1 MTMTEQELYDNYTFK
16 VVKRA
21 LMREFPFIKNVYVKD
36 PDSIDKY
43 KSFIFLDVDI
53 NPYELSHQYGL
64 KVDPITN
71 KYLRRGEPYWAPYL
85 SMFIKSGVEDT
96 YPIKQAI
103 NELVHSIQKS
113 SAIPQEFKL
122 DRELDIGSYHAS
134 PNTLPPDMMSYK

>member
-64 KVDPITN
+64 KVDPITH

-85 SMFIKSGVEDT
+85 SMFIKSGVEET
-96 YPIKQAI
+96 WPIKKAI
-103 NELVHSIQKS
+103 GELIDGIRKS
-113 SAIPQEFKL
+113 PAIPPELKL
-122 DRELDIGSYHAS
+122 DRELDIRAYHAN
-134 PNTLPPDMMSYK
+134 PDTLPRDIMSYK

>member
-1 MTMTEQELYDNYTFK
+1 MTEQELYDNYTFK

-53 NPYELSHQYGL
+53 NPYELSHMYGL

-96 YPIKQAI
+96 YPIKKAI
-103 NELVHSIQKS
+103 NDLVYSIQKS
-113 SAIPQEFKL
+113 PAIPQEFKL
-122 DRELDIGSYHAS
+122 DRELDIGSYHAG
-134 PNTLPPDMMSYK
+134 PDTIPPDMMSH

>member
-64 KVDPITN
+64 KVDRITD
-71 KYLRRGEPYWAPYL
+71 KYLRRGEPQWAPYL
-85 SMFIKSGVEDT
+85 SLFVSGGVEDT

-103 NELVHSIQKS
+103 NDLVHSIQKS
-113 SAIPQEFKL
+113 TAIPQEFKL
-122 DRELDIGSYHAS
+122 DRELDIRAYHAG
-134 PNTLPPDMMSYK
+134 PDTLPPDMMSHK